1 MITFI
6 LISLCILS
14 SGFTGNIYKKLSEK
28 SRSVA
33 VSSLMPAL
41 WFLILG
47 IFFSALFFVS
57 GEEIPYSLIWV
68 SLLSG
73 ICIFAAA
80 FILIES
86 MKVSS
91 LSISVILVNLN
102 FIIPV
107 VLSQIFL
114 NEKASSIQIGGLV
127 ISAAMIVILNAAPIG
142 GGSLKWAVFIPLA
155 ASLANG
161 LVNFCIKVNENH
173 KGDTNFFF
181 AIMYLSASFASFVTY
196 LILKHASKKTNS
208 DIPLKDCL
216 GFMLLMAICNGVCF
230 YTSSLLASRMNAAA
244 QFTIITSA
252 SIFLSI
258 TVGVI
263 FQKEKIS
270 FKSIL
275 SMLLCTVAIICQC
288 IGIMNG

>member
-33 VSSLMPAL
+33 ASSLMPSL

-47 IFFSALFFVS
+47 IFFSVLFSVS
-57 GEEIPYSLIWV
+57 GKGIPYSLIWV
-68 SLLSG
+68 AVISG

-107 VLSQIFL
+107 VLSQLFL
-114 NEKASSIQIGGLV
+114 DEKASAIQIGGLI

-142 GGSLKWAVFIPLA
+142 GGSLKWAVLIPLA
-155 ASLANG
+155 ASIANG
-161 LVNFCIKVNENH
+161 LVNFCIKVNENQG
-173 KGDTNFFF
+173 GDANFFF
-181 AIMYLSASFASFVTY
+181 AVMYLSASASSLITH
-196 LILKHASKKTNS
+196 LILRRTMKKSNAGLPIKECIVS
-208 DIPLKDCL
+208 
-216 GFMLLMAICNGVCF
+216 MLLMALCNGVCF

-244 QFTIITSA
+244 QFTTITSA

-275 SMLLCTVAIICQC
+275 SMLLCIVAIICQC